1 MAQTLEVQDGNQKK
15 RLSADNALM
24 RVAAKRS
31 RWESL
36 KAMPLLIQM
45 SMVILPLFSIVAIF
59 APWIAPHDPVEQSLL
74 DRLAPP
80 SMTEQRAGTFVLG
93 TDQLGRDVLA
103 RVIYGARISLGI
115 SVIGMVIGLVIGTT
129 LGIFSGYKGGLIDN
143 AVMFLVDVQQ
153 AVPFI
158 VLALAVLAIFGT
170 DLKVLIAVVG
180 LAGWENFARFSRG
193 MTLSVRES
201 QYVLASQSIG
211 ASQARLMIRHI
222 LPNVAAP
229 LIVLATL
236 NVSAIILLESSLSF
250 LGIGVQ
256 PPRPSWGSMIGEG
269 RAYLNTAWW
278 IAVMP
283 GLAMVT
289 VTMSVN
295 LLGDWLRDVL
305 DPALKKGGK

>member
-1 MAQTLEVQDGNQKK
+1 MAQTVRVEEGKQNRRGVPDVG
-15 RLSADNALM
+15 LM
-24 RVAAKRS
+24 RVAARRS
-31 RWESL
+31 RWASL
-36 KAMPLLIQM
+36 LAMPFLIQ
-45 SMVILPLFSIVAIF
+45 SSLVVLLVFTLLAIL
-59 APWIAPHDPVEQSLL
+59 APVVSPYDPVEQSLL
-74 DRLAPP
+74 DRLASP
-80 SMTEQRAGTFVLG
+80 SLIDQGAGDYVFG
-93 TDQLGRDVLA
+93 TDQLGRDILS
-103 RVIYGARISLGI
+103 RVIHGARISLGI
-115 SVIGMVIGLVIGTT
+115 SAIGMVIGLLIGTS
-129 LGIFSGYKGGLIDN
+129 LGIVSGYKGGFVDN
-143 AVMFLVDVQQ
+143 VVMFLVDVQQ

-170 DLKVLIAVVG
+170 DLKVLIGVVG

-236 NVSAIILLESSLSF
+236 NISAIILLESSLSF

-278 IAVMP
+278 IAVIP
-283 GLAMVT
+283 GVAMVA

-295 LLGDWLRDVL
+295 LVGDWLRDVL
-305 DPALKKGGK
+305 DPTLKKGGK